1 MSRNFA
7 EWLLTFTDSIANYRY
22 YIDFETI
29 YKNAE
34 EYKVELSIQAKE
46 DYKSIISY
54 IKYNLLEPNIAEG
67 YAELIKNE
75 INTLK
80 YNPERFAIIDYDIIK
95 QYKIRKLIV
104 KKYIVFY
111 RINQDKKIVNIE
123 RILYSTT
130 EWKNK
135 I

>member
-1 MSRNFA
+1 M
-7 EWLLTFTDSIANYRY
+7 EVLPL
-22 YIDFETI
+22 
-29 YKNAE
+29 E

-111 RINQDKKIVNIE
+111 RINQYKKIVNIE

>member
-1 MSRNFA
+1 M
-7 EWLLTFTDSIANYRY
+7 
-22 YIDFETI
+22 
-29 YKNAE
+29 E

-54 IKYNLLEPNIAEG
+54 IKYNLLESNIAEG

>member
-1 MSRNFA
+1 M
-7 EWLLTFTDSIANYRY
+7 EVLPL
-22 YIDFETI
+22 
-29 YKNAE
+29 E

-54 IKYNLLEPNIAEG
+54 IKYNLLESNIAEG

-95 QYKIRKLIV
+95 QDKIRKLIV